1 MRRDSPLSR
10 LRATRPL
17 ISRLLVVVLLA
28 TLSACSG
35 DDNGANDSGANDSGA
50 SDSAIDGA
58 ARDAAPADSSLADGA
73 LPSTCAG
80 ACAEQALEA
89 IFSTTTEG
97 FERAIYGIDTTGA
110 QPTLY
115 LEALSGGFSG
125 CPKQD
130 SPTPDRSLLI
140 TGLRLPSSG
149 TLSEADGVTITLLDY
164 RGTLLPAKPLS
175 KATKITEKPIAA
187 TPQRPP
193 HALREA
199 QTEQRPGAELQEHQ
213 PPEAAEAH
221 RSSEATTDHAAEQQ
235 LHEQRQKQRQRP
247 AVGQATLGLGHAGP
261 DQRRDHHEERRG
273 RAEKRA
279 PARDLPEGQRAGGR
293 LTDHRGCS
301 GGDLAGGGEGR
312 IGGAHPP
319 FNARAAA
326 TI

>member
-35 DDNGANDSGANDSGA
+35 DDNGANDSGA

-175 KATKITEKPIAA
+175 KATKITITYTAADVCPSCVGKP
-187 TPQRPP
+187 
-193 HALREA
+193 
-199 QTEQRPGAELQEHQ
+199 
-213 PPEAAEAH
+213 
-221 RSSEATTDHAAEQQ
+221 
-235 LHEQRQKQRQRP
+235 
-247 AVGQATLGLGHAGP
+247 
-261 DQRRDHHEERRG
+261 
-273 RAEKRA
+273 A
-279 PARDLPEGQRAGGR
+279 PADPNGFIALDVNALFPQGQVYGHVYALHCDSLDL
-293 LTDHRGCS
+293 
-301 GGDLAGGGEGR
+301 
-312 IGGAHPP
+312 
-319 FNARAAA
+319 
-326 TI
+326 